1 MKTTY
6 FAAACIGLVS
16 RFASVQALTWT
27 ITENGHQK
35 TLHVQPAPLTASF
48 TVENGNELEYGA
60 DMRLYLTNSEN
71 PEDHYKPNLL
81 GGVVEYDVDL
91 SNASCGCVS

>member
-1 MKTTY
+1 
-6 FAAACIGLVS
+6 
-16 RFASVQALTWT
+16 
-27 ITENGHQK
+27 
-35 TLHVQPAPLTASF
+35 VQPAPQTASF